1 MRVLESSWA
10 GRRSVVVRWAMRWI
24 GGWAVR
30 LRTPQR
36 PAFWLGSR
44 LPCFD
49 SSKMSPKHRIEL
61 RAEPARD
68 STQLF
73 NPLVTGSSITGSSF
87 HRSSH
92 RHVARTIP
100 SFRNPP
106 PLLAPSKECHE
117 LTTTKS
123 VRRGGTTIAE
133 NSDATA
139 TKRDTESTSDV
150 IARLFLRVAVR
161 VFVVWATGLVVLV
174 AALAW
179 IGQSMPA
186 TQSMPAISGQW
197 TMVILISIA
206 SGLVS
211 LAALVPGWLIGKAVA
226 NDKSVLTGVA
236 TVGVSAALAI
246 RFTGTVALFVACRYH
261 FGVEATA
268 WIAFL
273 VIGWYVLLTI
283 VEVQQLAKGLTSLDR
298 KPARP

>member
-1 MRVLESSWA
+1 MRGLESSWA
-10 GRRSVVVRWAMRWI
+10 GQRSVVVRWAMRWI

-30 LRTPQR
+30 LRTPR
-36 PAFWLGSR
+36 RLAFWLGSR

-49 SSKMSPKHRIEL
+49 SSKMSPKHRTEL
-61 RAEPARD
+61 RAEPDRD
-68 STQLF
+68 STQIF
-73 NPLVTGSSITGSSF
+73 NPLVTDWFIAGSSF

-92 RHVARTIP
+92 RHMARTIP
-100 SFRNPP
+100 SFPNSPR
-106 PLLAPSKECHE
+106 LLSPSKECHE
-117 LTTTKS
+117 LTTTKI
-123 VRRGGTTIAE
+123 VQFGGTPIAE
-133 NSDATA
+133 NLDATA
-139 TKRDTESTSDV
+139 TKIDTELKSDV
-150 IARLFLRVAVR
+150 IAWLFLRVAVR
-161 VFVVWATGLVVLV
+161 LFVVWATGLVVLM

-186 TQSMPAISGQW
+186 IQSMPKISGQW

-211 LAALVPGWLIGKAVA
+211 LAALVPGWLIGKSVA

-261 FGVEATA
+261 FGVEATG